1 MILLKQRTSNTHLHS
16 FLIKLAAFFAIFF
29 GNSIMSIPRR
39 MMLQVFIGSGPEKG
53 GLAGRRQKETV
64 LLLPEQELESCYSH
78 MHNVNFYVEG
88 DCVSYDG
95 GKRYA
100 LCQPQWN
107 ASQKIT
113 KHCGRLPRLLFSKAM
128 AGCGLC
134 NGPSHGCGLCNGP
147 SHGCDLCNGPSHG
160 CDLCNGPSHALVSH
174 CAVSRTPH
182 HLKGGT
188 WVIIIYLTNSFF
200 RSYFLGLYLFGE

>member
-64 LLLPEQELESCYSH
+64 LLLTEQELESCYSH

-88 DCVSYDG
+88 DCISYDS

-147 SHGCDLCNGPSHG
+147 SH
-160 CDLCNGPSHALVSH
+160 ALVSH

-182 HLKGGT
+182 RLKGGT

>member
-64 LLLPEQELESCYSH
+64 LLLTEQESESCYSH

-134 NGPSHGCGLCNGP
+134 NGPSHGC
-147 SHGCDLCNGPSHG
+147 DLCNGPF
-160 CDLCNGPSHALVSH
+160 HALVSH

-182 HLKGGT
+182 CLKGGT